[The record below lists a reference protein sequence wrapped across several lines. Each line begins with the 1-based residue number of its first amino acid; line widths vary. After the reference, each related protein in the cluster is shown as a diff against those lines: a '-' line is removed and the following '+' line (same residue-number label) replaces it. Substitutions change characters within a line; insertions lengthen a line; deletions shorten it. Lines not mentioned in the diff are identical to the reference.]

1 MLFIAAC
8 RLLMTSKDALTVF
21 VNMRRLLRRSLG
33 NTGCEKSGN
42 RGARRERSK
51 SVGASGQADGGGAV
65 AEMESLPVPEPQRG
79 HDVDDVEEQMKIFD
93 WPEKSQRSQP
103 QRFDQLSD
111 SGCDMEMSATS
122 GFRLRRWGVLE
133 RQNALTSSATSSV
146 VSPSSSTLFVRF
158 RRQRASLR
166 SFRVRSEQFLR
177 RRMVPSCLR
186 RAGDND
192 DAYGPAR
199 RTRSDVGVTAVG
211 GWLTAPRTVYGIDG
225 VEYVLPENTM
235 APSRT
240 RHSSISDITT
250 TLSSVDVPAW
260 NDYGS
265 SLESTTSAHC
275 ISHLQVCQF

>member
-1 MLFIAAC
+1 
-8 RLLMTSKDALTVF
+8 MTSNDALTVF

-33 NTGCEKSGN
+33 NAGCEKTGSRVG
-42 RGARRERSK
+42 RRERSK
-51 SVGASGQADGGGAV
+51 SVGASGQVDGGGTL
-65 AEMESLPVPEPQRG
+65 AEMQSLPMPKPRRG
-79 HDVDDVEEQMKIFD
+79 HDVQVVEEQMKEFD
-93 WPEKSQRSQP
+93 WPEKSRRSQP

-111 SGCDMEMSATS
+111 SGCDLGMEATS

-133 RQNALTSSATSSV
+133 RQDALTSSRTNSV

-177 RRMVPSCLR
+177 RRMMPSCLR
-186 RAGDND
+186 RAGDSE

-199 RTRSDVGVTAVG
+199 RTRSDVGVTAAG

-225 VEYVLPENTM
+225 FEYVLPENGM

-240 RHSSISDITT
+240 RHSSRSDVTT
-250 TLSSVDVPAW
+250 TLSSVDAPIW

-265 SLESTTSAHC
+265 SLESSTSVT
-275 ISHLQVCQF
+275 SHLQVCELLNVSNHQSS